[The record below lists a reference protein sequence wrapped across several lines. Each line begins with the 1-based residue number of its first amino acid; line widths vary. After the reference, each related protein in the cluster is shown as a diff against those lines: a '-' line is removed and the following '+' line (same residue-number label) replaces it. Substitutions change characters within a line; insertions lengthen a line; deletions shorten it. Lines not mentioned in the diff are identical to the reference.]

1 VNPISLI
8 NQIRDKEG
16 YMLLRWL
23 RENLE
28 TMGNFFELTLSEPTL
43 EVFTQLMERKLN
55 KAYPIE
61 LIRRY

>member
-1 VNPISLI
+1 
-8 NQIRDKEG
+8 
-16 YMLLRWL
+16 MLLVWL

-28 TMGNFFELTLSEPTL
+28 TMGNFFELKLSAPTL

-55 KAYPIE
+55 KSRPIE